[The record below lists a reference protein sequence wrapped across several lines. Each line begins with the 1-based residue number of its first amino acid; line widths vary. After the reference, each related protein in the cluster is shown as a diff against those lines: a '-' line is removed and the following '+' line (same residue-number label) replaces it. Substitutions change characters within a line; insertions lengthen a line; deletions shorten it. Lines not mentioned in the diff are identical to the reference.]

1 MTCDRFKCRVG
12 LLLMDRRSRWEIA
25 QGSASSNRGS
35 KRFKEGKLATRILR
49 MTQKISPLAEMNYSR
64 SQDWIPRDLLWSI
77 FHGCDVWGRSVVIG
91 LFALGFWKWVDRWA
105 PIGQGETEGDI
116 FEPFVNF
123 LFFANKKTKTNHWTR
138 LRLPIQ
144 NGKMHWSCKTVLWW
158 PLHSAQASS

>member
-64 SQDWIPRDLLWSI
+64 SQDWIPWDRSI
-77 FHGCDVWGRSVVIG
+77 VINFPRVWCLRKVSGDWTFCS
-91 LFALGFWKWVDRWA
+91 GFLKVG
-105 PIGQGETEGDI
+105 GQMGT
-116 FEPFVNF
+116 
-123 LFFANKKTKTNHWTR
+123 HWTR
-138 LRLPIQ
+138 GDWGWRIWALRQLFIFRKLKDKDKSLDKAEIAIQ
-144 NGKMHWSCKTVLWW
+144 YGKMH
-158 PLHSAQASS
+158 